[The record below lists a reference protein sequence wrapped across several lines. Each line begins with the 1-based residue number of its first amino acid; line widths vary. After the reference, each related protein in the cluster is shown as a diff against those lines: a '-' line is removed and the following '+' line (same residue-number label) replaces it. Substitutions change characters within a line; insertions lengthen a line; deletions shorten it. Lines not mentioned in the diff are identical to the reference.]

1 MKISEELKNFLDI
14 PEIQRRMEHNDIEY
28 VLKNYSI
35 YNNSD
40 LENFKYIL
48 KQAGIYVPA
57 YLDLPNEV
65 AREINNN
72 GEIRNAYGVNIIG
85 YDEIVF
91 RYITYLKGDKE
102 KILKAIL
109 KLISNFNIKYTLL
122 NFEFLGDVNKFR
134 ILIHWD

>member
-1 MKISEELKNFLDI
+1 MRIREELKNFLDI
-14 PEIQRRMEHNDIEY
+14 PEIQRRMKHNDIEY

-48 KQAGIYVPA
+48 KQAGIYVPE

-72 GEIRNAYGVNIIG
+72 SEIRNAYGVNISG
-85 YDEIVF
+85 YDEIMF
-91 RYITYLKGDKE
+91 RYIPYLKGDKE
-102 KILKAIL
+102 KIFKAIL

-122 NFEFLGDVNKFR
+122 NFEFIGDVNKFR